1 MPKPPNRNPI
11 ISERFKSKQRLAD
24 ICEIHRALSIYH
36 RADSDDYFEIRALR
50 VLRRGAVVSGV
61 FHASQ
66 ITEAAEAAAGLSG
79 RAEAVYFTPNPVSA
93 EIRARAP
100 GCLADF
106 TKITTS
112 DAEITRRSWLLI
124 DFDAN
129 RPPGISSTDAEHEAA
144 LDRAAIVAEDLRRDR
159 GFPLPL
165 RANSGNGGHLSYRV
179 DLPNDNDT
187 TELFRRFLEA
197 LSRRYSDAHVK
208 IDTSVFNAA
217 RIWKLPGTMACKG
230 ADMPE
235 RPHRIARLIDVPKE
249 MEVVKWRVA

>member
-1 MPKPPNRNPI
+1 
-11 ISERFKSKQRLAD
+11 
-24 ICEIHRALSIYH
+24 
-36 RADSDDYFEIRALR
+36 
-50 VLRRGAVVSGV
+50 
-61 FHASQ
+61 
-66 ITEAAEAAAGLSG
+66 LSG
-79 RAEAVYFTPNPVSA
+79 PAEAVYFTPNPVSA

-129 RPPGISSTDAEHEAA
+129 RPPGISSTDAEHEAS
-144 LDRAAIVAEDLRRDR
+144 LDRAAIVAVDLRRDR

-217 RIWKLPGTMACKG
+217 RFGSCLGRW
-230 ADMPE
+230 
-235 RPHRIARLIDVPKE
+235 RARARTCPSARTE
-249 MEVVKWRVA
+249 